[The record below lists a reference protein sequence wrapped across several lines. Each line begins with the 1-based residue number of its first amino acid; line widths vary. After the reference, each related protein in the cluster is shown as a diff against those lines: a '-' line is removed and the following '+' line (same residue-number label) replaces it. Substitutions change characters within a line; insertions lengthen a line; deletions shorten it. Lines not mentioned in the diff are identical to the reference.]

1 MSISARFV
9 RGVDTL
15 TLGGASG
22 FSVMLDWVPPAVNE
36 VTYTASGTSL
46 NRSGG
51 GRSMSA
57 RLLNRTL
64 TIPLRVLAP
73 TASKAEEMV
82 RRLDN
87 FIGSESAYPL
97 YFEIKANDLPTP
109 SWGQF
114 GAYQRFR
121 IEKAYTQINRLYET
135 IGYAAVGFMVDVIAE
150 VRPLAEGTKRRHAQA
165 YGGIFEDVYG
175 SSTRTS
181 KGLRILAATTNK
193 MTEPT
198 FGAKDAGWTAGS
210 ALRTAMNAAAFSGM
224 HQAWVLPGLDYSM
237 TLTSASSS
245 NNTYTQSIN
254 AGNTN
259 KHSFSAYIML
269 PDGGTPTSDDCQIY
283 YQSARTT
290 SFEQLG
296 DNGLWVA
303 YSDNLDGI
311 NSAQATGLVV
321 KNGRTVIL
329 LAFQMEEK
337 VYHTFLC
344 HGEMLGCVWNGTVGA
359 STSTRDPG
367 NVRLDLYNNAGLRDT
382 FSLAHGSISFAWQ
395 PSTFYTAAGNRVF
408 FTAGASSLTG
418 YFNAT
423 DDKIY
428 FTDGTNTIATA
439 AQTFTPSSVLHLDFT
454 WGPSGLNVYR
464 DGVNIATGVTYTPPA
479 ATQYLYFGS
488 DGTGTVNCEGMFILG
503 PDIYTT
509 DISADIA
516 TRYAAAYQP
525 VASGKRPSS
534 CPWIWTY
541 GGPVVIENCIDSTYH
556 NYWAVGGVDG
566 TDEAITEMGG
576 TLSATSDLNA
586 VLISQFCYPV
596 FVNPTN
602 RLFWDESGTVV
613 ATSCGGQRKVTT
625 LNTSPT
631 ALTDTHAL
639 DLLTCELLR
648 GREAQIF
655 LRMNDAGSNLVIM
668 ATTALGST
676 AYQYAY
682 WAGSRAVSSL
692 IYGPRVHTIAPSIES
707 DTERL
712 NMVDTFSVTGYRTAS
727 GSADIQ
733 VDWSAIL
740 PRPIMV
746 IGSKSTDGFAYNSED
761 NKAIAFNDSTFGS
774 IGYRTLGGDRI
785 HFVPG
790 VINNFITFI
799 ANRGAAIALDDTWTI
814 DVYSTPRWSLL

>member
-9 RGVDTL
+9 RGVETFQI
-15 TLGGASG
+15 GGSSG
-22 FSVMLDWVPPAVNE
+22 LSVMSDWIPPAVNE
-36 VTYTASGTSL
+36 VSYTASGTSL

-51 GRSMSA
+51 GRAMSA
-57 RLLNRTL
+57 RLLNRVL
-64 TIPLRVLAP
+64 TIPLRVLASTP
-73 TASKAEEMV
+73 KQAEEIV
-82 RRLDN
+82 RRLDD
-87 FIGSESAYPL
+87 FLTYRSPYPL

-114 GAYQRFR
+114 GAYQRYR
-121 IEKAYTQINRLYET
+121 VEKAYTQINNNYESMAYT
-135 IGYAAVGFMVDVIAE
+135 TVGFTVDVVTEI
-150 VRPLAEGTKRRHAQA
+150 RPLAEGTKRRHAQA

-198 FGAKDAGWTAGS
+198 FGGKGADWTAGS
-210 ALRTAMNAAAFSGM
+210 ALRTAMNVAAFSGM
-224 HQAWVLPGLDYSM
+224 HQSWVLPGLDFSF

-245 NNTYTQSIN
+245 NNTFTQSIN

-283 YQSARTT
+283 YQSARST

-303 YSDNLDGI
+303 YSDNVDGI

-321 KNGRTVIL
+321 KSGRTVIL
-329 LAFQMEEK
+329 LAYQMEEK
-337 VYHTFLC
+337 AYHTFLC
-344 HGEMLGCVWNGTVGA
+344 HGDMLGCAWSGTPGN
-359 STSTRDPG
+359 STSTRTAG
-367 NVRLDLYNNAGLRDT
+367 YVRLDLYNSGGLRDT
-382 FSLAHGSISFAWQ
+382 FSLGQGGISFAWK
-395 PSTFYTAAGNRVF
+395 TDVANTAAGDRYF
-408 FTAGASSLTG
+408 FSAGASSLSA
-418 YFNAT
+418 YFKAS

-428 FTDGTNTIATA
+428 FTDGTNTISSA
-439 AQTFTPSSVLHLDFT
+439 AQTFSAGDVLHLDFT
-454 WGPSGLNVYR
+454 WGPSGLNIYKA
-464 DGVNIATGVTYTPPA
+464 GANIATGAYTPPA
-479 ATQYLYFGS
+479 VTQYLYI
-488 DGTGTVNCEGMFILG
+488 GTDTSAANPCQGMFILG

-509 DISADIA
+509 DISANVA

-534 CPWIWTY
+534 CPWIWAY
-541 GGPVVIENCIDSTYH
+541 GGPVVIENCTDSTYH

-596 FVNPTN
+596 FVNPTG

-631 ALTDTHAL
+631 ALTDTHTL

-655 LRMNDAGSNLVIM
+655 LRMNDAGSNLVIL

-676 AYQYAY
+676 EYMYAY
-682 WAGSRAVSSL
+682 WAGTRTVSSL
-692 IYGPRVHTIAPSIES
+692 IYGPVVRTIAPSLSI
-707 DTERL
+707 DINML
-712 NMVDTFSVTGYRTAS
+712 NMTDSFVVTGKRTAS
-727 GSADIQ
+727 GSADVQ

-746 IGSKSTDGFAYNSED
+746 IGSKNTMGFSYHSED
-761 NKAIAFNDSTFGS
+761 NKAIAYNDSTFGA
-774 IGYRTLGGDRI
+774 IGYRTLSGDIIR
-785 HFVPG
+785 FVPG
-790 VINNFITFI
+790 KVNNFITFI
-799 ANRGAAIALDDTWTI
+799 ANKGAAIGIAETWTI